1 MQARA
6 IVEDYSD
13 FAVQMNT
20 WFQQDTIKFRE
31 DIVDGLQ
38 KAQQVFIGMLEGKKI
53 GKRFNSFIF

>member
-31 DIVDGLQ
+31 DIVNGLQ
-38 KAQQVFIGMLEGKKI
+38 KAQQVFIGMLEGKNF
-53 GKRFNSFIF
+53 GERFNSFIF